1 MPNGDAD
8 ENSRKKIL
16 FTKKKNNNNN
26 NKTRLCF
33 CFFPPKVLVA
43 MQFTAKTRGCLKCE
57 ISPRRT
63 FKGSSDQHQEDR
75 DHECR

>member
-1 MPNGDAD
+1 MPNGDAN
-8 ENSRKKIL
+8 ENREKNLIYQ
-16 FTKKKNNNNN
+16 KKKTTT
-26 NKTRLCF
+26 TRF
-33 CFFPPKVLVA
+33 GFVFAFFPLKVLVA

>member
-1 MPNGDAD
+1 MPNGDAN
-8 ENSRKKIL
+8 ENNREKNLIYQKK
-16 FTKKKNNNNN
+16 TTT
-26 NKTRLCF
+26 TRLGF
-33 CFFPPKVLVA
+33 VFVFFPLKVLVA

>member
-1 MPNGDAD
+1 MPNGDAN
-8 ENSRKKIL
+8 ENNRE
-16 FTKKKNNNNN
+16 KNLIYQTTT
-26 NKTRLCF
+26 TRLGF
-33 CFFPPKVLVA
+33 VFVFVFPLKVLVA

-63 FKGSSDQHQEDR
+63 FEGSSDQHQEDR

>member
-1 MPNGDAD
+1 MPNGDAN
-8 ENSRKKIL
+8 ENNREKIL
-16 FTKKKNNNNN
+16 FTKKKTTT
-26 NKTRLCF
+26 TRLGSVF
-33 CFFPPKVLVA
+33 VFFPLKVLVA

>member
-1 MPNGDAD
+1 MPNGDAN
-8 ENSRKKIL
+8 ENNREKNLIYQ
-16 FTKKKNNNNN
+16 KKNND

-33 CFFPPKVLVA
+33 FFFPLKVLVA

-57 ISPRRT
+57 ISPLRT

>member
-1 MPNGDAD
+1 MPNGDAN
-8 ENSRKKIL
+8 ENNREKNLIYQ
-16 FTKKKNNNNN
+16 KKKNND

-33 CFFPPKVLVA
+33 CFFFPLKVLVA

>member
-1 MPNGDAD
+1 MPNGDAN
-8 ENSRKKIL
+8 ENSRKKSYL
-16 FTKKKNNNNN
+16 PKKDSNNN

-33 CFFPPKVLVA
+33 CFFFPLKVLVA

-63 FKGSSDQHQEDR
+63 FKGSSDQLQEDR

>member
-1 MPNGDAD
+1 MPNGDAN
-8 ENSRKKIL
+8 ENDRKKSYL
-16 FTKKKNNNNN
+16 TKKTTTT
-26 NKTRLCF
+26 TRLGF
-33 CFFPPKVLVA
+33 VFVIFPLKVLVA

>member
-1 MPNGDAD
+1 MPNGDAN
-8 ENSRKKIL
+8 ENNRE
-16 FTKKKNNNNN
+16 KNLIYQTTT
-26 NKTRLCF
+26 TRLGF
-33 CFFPPKVLVA
+33 VFVFFFPLKVLVA

-63 FKGSSDQHQEDR
+63 FKGSSDLHQEDR

>member
-1 MPNGDAD
+1 MPNGGAN
-8 ENSRKKIL
+8 ENSRKKSYL
-16 FTKKKNNNNN
+16 PKKKNNNNN
-26 NKTRLCF
+26 KNRLCF

-63 FKGSSDQHQEDR
+63 FEGSSDQHQEDR

>member
-1 MPNGDAD
+1 
-8 ENSRKKIL
+8 
-16 FTKKKNNNNN
+16 
-26 NKTRLCF
+26 
-33 CFFPPKVLVA
+33 

>member
-1 MPNGDAD
+1 MPNGDAN
-8 ENSRKKIL
+8 ENSRKKSYL
-16 FTKKKNNNNN
+16 PKKKQQQQQQDSA
-26 NKTRLCF
+26 LF
-33 CFFPPKVLVA
+33 LFFFPLKVLVA

-75 DHECR
+75 DHEFR

>member
-1 MPNGDAD
+1 MPNGDAN
-8 ENSRKKIL
+8 ENNREKNLIYQ
-16 FTKKKNNNNN
+16 KKKTTT
-26 NKTRLCF
+26 TRLGF
-33 CFFPPKVLVA
+33 VFVFFPLKVLVA

>member
-1 MPNGDAD
+1 MPNGDAN
-8 ENSRKKIL
+8 ENNREKNLIYQ
-16 FTKKKNNNNN
+16 KKNNNND

-33 CFFPPKVLVA
+33 FFFPLKVLVA

-57 ISPRRT
+57 ISPRRA

>member
-1 MPNGDAD
+1 MPNGDAN
-8 ENSRKKIL
+8 ENNREKKSYL
-16 FTKKKNNNNN
+16 PKKKTTT
-26 NKTRLCF
+26 TRLGF
-33 CFFPPKVLVA
+33 VFAFFPLKVMVA

-63 FKGSSDQHQEDR
+63 FKRSSDQHQEDR

>member
-1 MPNGDAD
+1 MPNGDAN
-8 ENSRKKIL
+8 ENNREKNLIYQ
-16 FTKKKNNNNN
+16 KKKQ
-26 NKTRLCF
+26 RQQDSALF
-33 CFFPPKVLVA
+33 LFFFPLKVLVA

-57 ISPRRT
+57 ISPRHT

>member
-1 MPNGDAD
+1 MPKGELTRTA
-8 ENSRKKIL
+8 EKIL
-16 FTKKKNNNNN
+16 LTKKKNNS

-33 CFFPPKVLVA
+33 CFFLVKVLVA

-75 DHECR
+75 DHDCR

>member
-1 MPNGDAD
+1 MPNGELTRTA
-8 ENSRKKIL
+8 EKIL
-16 FTKKKNNNNN
+16 LTKKKNNS

-33 CFFPPKVLVA
+33 CFCFFLVKVLVA
-43 MQFTAKTRGCLKCE
+43 MQFTAKTLGCLKCE

-75 DHECR
+75 DHDCR